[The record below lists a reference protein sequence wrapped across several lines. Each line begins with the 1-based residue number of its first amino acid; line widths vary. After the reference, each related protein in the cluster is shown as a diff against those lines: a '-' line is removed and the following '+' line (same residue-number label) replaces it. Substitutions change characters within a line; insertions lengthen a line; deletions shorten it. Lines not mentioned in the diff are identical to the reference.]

1 MKIGQSLLRTVRR
14 VRLRPLSLAEKCRL
28 MFGGAVLLSLSL
40 VLVFPYL
47 WMQKLTTKNLI
58 DVSRERANL
67 MYRSHF
73 RLDKIIQSGLRPLDP
88 SGDVAEA
95 NAIPMRWIRFGQD
108 PMENLNS
115 VDEPHHDAIRSLL
128 QGPAED
134 DFRSTRAEGVLQSH
148 YYKLFRAGESCIVC
162 HNPQGSARAFSLNEP
177 IGAAIISRL
186 DVGGEIRRI
195 ILVNRIG
202 IAVAGLIGAICAM
215 VAFYWITQRVILSPI
230 RQLRAMANNVA
241 DGNLE
246 IRSTIMTG
254 DEYEKLSQAF
264 NHMLDNLQAAQEK
277 LREANRQL
285 DLKIAELSE
294 RNIEL
299 YKANKVKSEFLA
311 NISHEFRTPLN
322 SILGFAQVLKDR
334 PTLLKTDKGQ
344 RYAENII
351 TSGNRLLHMINDL
364 LQLAKAE
371 AGEIELHIEQ
381 GSLPQICEALVSAF
395 LPQTHE
401 KRLRVRV
408 TLDPAIPLLRTDVGK
423 VQQILY
429 NLFSNAVKFTPAR
442 GQIEIKAHRLD
453 DKMMRVAIIDTGC
466 GIAKADH
473 EHIFEKFRQVD
484 GSLTRQT
491 PGTGLGLAISKEL
504 ATLLTGQIGL
514 ESEPDKGSTFWLD
527 IPVALAKESQ
537 ETEKAER

>member
-95 NAIPMRWIRFGQD
+95 NALPMRWIRFGPD

-115 VDEPHHDAIRSLL
+115 VDEPHNDAIRSLL

-134 DFRSTRAEGVLQSH
+134 DFRSTRTGGVLQSH